1 MPTIRQ
7 TAENLKHRVEHMLHG
22 SKRSTTKGPGRCAE
36 GHPVAAGEDRCAQG
50 HSRS

>member
-7 TAENLKHRVEHMLHG
+7 TTENLKHRVEHMLHG
-22 SKRSTTKGPGRCAE
+22 SKESAEKPGRCTE
-36 GHPVAAGEDRCAQG
+36 GHPVAAGKDRCPQG